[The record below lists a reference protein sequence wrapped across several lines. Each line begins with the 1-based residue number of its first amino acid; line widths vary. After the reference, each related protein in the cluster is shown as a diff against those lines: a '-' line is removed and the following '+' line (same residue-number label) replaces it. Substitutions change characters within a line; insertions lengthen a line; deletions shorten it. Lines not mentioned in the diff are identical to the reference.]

1 MITYSPP
8 VERNAYTVRYGL
20 PVSTTEPDGGSDR
33 DFIQSIER
41 GMTVLRAFAD
51 ERTRPTVSELAAAV
65 QLSRPAVRRILLTFE
80 KLGYARQYRG
90 EWTLT
95 PRILE
100 IGQGY
105 FTSDSL
111 PEISQPFLQGVAD
124 RTQES
129 TSVSV
134 WDEVDVVHV
143 ARVEVQRIMPYA
155 IRVGSRLPAHATA
168 MGKVLLGGV
177 SPDELDA
184 FFASHE
190 LERFTPA
197 TITDATELRRRIEA
211 DRERGYS
218 ISVEELE
225 PGMLAAAV
233 PIIVA
238 GTMIGTL
245 SSTSTSIRSSTEQL
259 VSEVVPLLQATAAEI
274 SRAYYLSNRHGPGMP
289 R

>member
-1 MITYSPP
+1 
-8 VERNAYTVRYGL
+8 
-20 PVSTTEPDGGSDR
+20 
-33 DFIQSIER
+33 
-41 GMTVLRAFAD
+41 MTVLRAFAD
-51 ERTRPTVSELAAAV
+51 ERTKPTVSELAATV
-65 QLSRPAVRRILLTFE
+65 GLSRPAVRRILLTFE

-90 EWTLT
+90 EWSIT

-124 RTQES
+124 RTHES

-134 WDEVDVVHV
+134 WDETDVVHV

-168 MGKVLLGGV
+168 MGKVLLGGL
-177 SPDELDA
+177 SEDELDK

-197 TITDATELRRRIEA
+197 TLTDAAVLRECIAA

-218 ISVEELE
+218 LSVEELE

-233 PIIVA
+233 PISVA
-238 GTMIGTL
+238 GTIIGTL
-245 SSTSTSIRSSTEQL
+245 SSTSTSIRSSTQKL
-259 VSEVVPLLQATAAEI
+259 VSEIVPLLQATSAEI
-274 SRAYYLSNRHGPGMP
+274 ARAYFLSNRHGPGMP